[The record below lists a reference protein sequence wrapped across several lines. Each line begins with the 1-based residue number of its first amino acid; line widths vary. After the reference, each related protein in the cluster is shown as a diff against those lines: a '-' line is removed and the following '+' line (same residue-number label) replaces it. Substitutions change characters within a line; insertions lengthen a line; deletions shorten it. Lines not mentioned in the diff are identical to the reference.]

1 MVEWIQNIGFSHGAQ
16 VQQNVLQA
24 WATGWKGILAKH
36 NMDAWLNRTELGPT
50 GTEYKV
56 RKIDVRGWAPTGV
69 LFFGSQPLLFINLI
83 FHRPSSS
90 YSIYWTKYGTRLS
103 HNVHCTIAHSSVPS
117 LLFATSLSPHAVG
130 VLVQFMRSKTS
141 LLFWRFFVSMCS
153 GGVPPRV
160 LAWHSSETSL
170 FCLATKQLLWSP

>member
-1 MVEWIQNIGFSHGAQ
+1 MVEWIQNQVGISHGAITQ
-16 VQQNVLQA
+16 VQQSVLQA

-90 YSIYWTKYGTRLS
+90 YSTELS
-103 HNVHCTIAHSSVPS
+103 MALDYHTMYIVLLHIVAYRHCSSPLLCLHMQWGCLYS
-117 LLFATSLSPHAVG
+117 LCVVKRHCSFGVSLSPCAVG
-130 VLVQFMRSKTS
+130 VY
-141 LLFWRFFVSMCS
+141 LL
-153 GGVPPRV
+153 GY
-160 LAWHSSETSL
+160 
-170 FCLATKQLLWSP
+170 